1 MANWRNHIS
10 ALLSSS
16 HFMSAA
22 SLPLFRKRLKT
33 IYFDPIWYVLSSTV
47 EGASDKSLW
56 KRRYKSLCLKLP
68 MQSFPSVEQEHRQ
81 TKSLL
86 IWIGNC
92 RFSAAL
98 SSQSRDAWLPVAI
111 PQRSPLSSS
120 FMQRSRSIPFSR
132 WDGRL
137 LLVPIKKSIC
147 AFFGCQEEFS
157 FYRIPSNVGLTC
169 SRETQIPREGLTLS
183 IVHHLPFGTDCR
195 LFVSLLASAS
205 DWLSNSIYS

>member
-10 ALLSSS
+10 VLLSSS

-22 SLPLFRKRLKT
+22 SLPLFRKCLKT

-111 PQRSPLSSS
+111 PPEVAAVVFFYAAQSKHSLFP
-120 FMQRSRSIPFSR
+120 M
-132 WDGRL
+132 GRL